1 MMERVKRAASALL
14 DQEVRR
20 HREIPNDRV
29 ERAIQESALSKE
41 ESLAL
46 HERLGEEGVAITF
59 DKEEDEAVADD
70 TLPESEETKAD
81 QAVSRDLLRAC
92 LAEIAA
98 RPLLT
103 WEEEAQLTRKIGD
116 ARRAEQAISDGELAK
131 TPEVVRTIEAGAAA
145 KRRLVLAHMRLVLSI
160 ARRYRYRSDLDLLD
174 LMQEGAAA
182 LLRAAEKFDPDRGVR
197 FSTYAVWWVRE
208 GITRAIADGGSF
220 VRIPV
225 GLANQIRRLR
235 GVERDLREAND
246 GREPTA
252 AELAQSL
259 EWDLQ
264 RTAMVGGLARSTVIS
279 LESQLP
285 GTEGLSLGE
294 TLESEIPT
302 PEHFYAQM
310 ELAMLLNKAVEGLPP
325 REKTIITHRF
335 GLAKPSEEET
345 LEQIGQELGVSR
357 ERVRQLQERAIEKL
371 RAKLEEI
378 GLREFL

>member
-1 MMERVKRAASALL
+1 MMERVEKAVSALL
-14 DQEVRR
+14 DDEVRR

-29 ERAIQESALSKE
+29 ERSIEERALSGE

-59 DKEEDEAVADD
+59 DKEEDETVADD
-70 TLPESEETKAD
+70 TFPESEEARAD
-81 QAVSRDLLRAC
+81 RTVSRDLLRAC
-92 LAEIAA
+92 LADIAG

-103 WEEEAQLTRKIGD
+103 LEEEAQLARKIAE
-116 ARRAEQAISDGELAK
+116 ARRVEQALSGGELAK
-131 TPEVVRTIEAGAAA
+131 TPEVVRTIEAGLAA
-145 KRRLVLAHMRLVLSI
+145 KRSLVLAHMRLVLSI
-160 ARRYRYRSDLDLLD
+160 ARRYRYRSNLDLLD

-182 LLRAAEKFDPDRGVR
+182 LMRAAEKFDPDRGVR

-220 VRIPV
+220 VRIPI
-225 GLANQIRRLR
+225 GIANQIRRLR
-235 GVERDLREAND
+235 GVERDLREANG

-259 EWDLQ
+259 EWDIQ
-264 RTAMVGGLARSTVIS
+264 KTAMVGGLVRSTVSS

-285 GTEGLSLGE
+285 GAEGLTLGE

-310 ELAMLLNKAVEGLPP
+310 ELAMLLDKAVEGLPP

-335 GLAKPSEEET
+335 GLAKASEEET

-357 ERVRQLQERAIEKL
+357 ERVRQLQERAMDKL
-371 RAKLEEI
+371 RARLEEI

>member
-1 MMERVKRAASALL
+1 MERVERAVTALL
-14 DQEVRR
+14 DDEVRQ

-29 ERAIQESALSKE
+29 ERSIEERALSKE

-46 HERLGEEGVAITF
+46 HERLGEEGVAIAF
-59 DKEEDEAVADD
+59 DKEEDETVADD
-70 TLPESEETKAD
+70 TLPETEETRAD

-92 LAEIAA
+92 LADIAA

-103 WEEEAQLTRKIGD
+103 WEEEAQLARKIAE
-116 ARRAEQAISDGELAK
+116 ARRVEQALSGGELAK
-131 TPEVVRTIEAGAAA
+131 TPEVVRTIEAGLAA

-182 LLRAAEKFDPDRGVR
+182 LLRAAEKFDPERGVR

-220 VRIPV
+220 IRIPV
-225 GLANQIRRLR
+225 KMANQIRQLKL
-235 GVERDLREAND
+235 VERDLREANG
-246 GREPTA
+246 GREPTI
-252 AELAQSL
+252 AELAENL

-264 RTAMVGGLARSTVIS
+264 RTAMIGGLIRSTVSS

-285 GTEGLSLGE
+285 GAEGLTLGE
-294 TLESEIPT
+294 TLESETPT
-302 PEHFYAQM
+302 PEHFYAHM
-310 ELAMLLNKAVEGLPP
+310 ELAMLLDKAVEGLSS

-335 GLAKPSEEET
+335 GLAKPGEEET
-345 LEQIGQELGVSR
+345 LEQIGQELGVSG
-357 ERVRQLQERAIEKL
+357 ERVRQLQERAMNEL
-371 RAKLEEI
+371 RARLDEI

>member
-1 MMERVKRAASALL
+1 MMEQVERAVSALL
-14 DQEVRR
+14 DDEVRR

-29 ERAIQESALSKE
+29 ERSIEERALSKE

-59 DKEEDEAVADD
+59 DKEENETFPDD
-70 TLPESEETKAD
+70 SFPESEEARAD
-81 QAVSRDLLRAC
+81 RTVSRDLLRAC
-92 LAEIAA
+92 LADIAA

-103 WEEEAQLTRKIGD
+103 SEEEVQLARKIGE
-116 ARRAEQAISDGELAK
+116 ARRVEQAISGGELVK
-131 TPEVVRTIEAGAAA
+131 TQEVVRTIEEGLAA

-160 ARRYRYRSDLDLLD
+160 ARRYRYRANLDLLD

-220 VRIPV
+220 IRIPV
-225 GLANQIRRLR
+225 KLANQIRQLKV
-235 GVERDLREAND
+235 VERDLREANG

-252 AELAQSL
+252 AELAESL

-264 RTAMVGGLARSTVIS
+264 RTAMVGGLVRSTVSS
-279 LESQLP
+279 LDSQLP
-285 GTEGLSLGE
+285 GTEGLTLGE
-294 TLESEIPT
+294 TLEGETPT

-310 ELAMLLNKAVEGLPP
+310 ELAMLLDKAVEALSP
-325 REKTIITHRF
+325 REKTIIAQRF
-335 GLAKPSEEET
+335 GLAKPGEEET
-345 LEQIGQELGVSR
+345 LEQIGRELGVSG
-357 ERVRQLQERAIEKL
+357 ERVRQLQERAMDKL
-371 RAKLEEI
+371 RARLEEI

>member
-70 TLPESEETKAD
+70 TFPESEETKAD

-98 RPLLT
+98 RRLLT
-103 WEEEAQLTRKIGD
+103 WEEEVQLARKIAE
-116 ARRAEQAISDGELAK
+116 ARRVEQAISGGELAK
-131 TPEVVRTIEAGAAA
+131 TPEVVRTIEAGLAA
-145 KRRLVLAHMRLVLSI
+145 KRSLVLAHMRLVLSI
-160 ARRYRYRSDLDLLD
+160 ARKYRYRADMDLLD

-259 EWDLQ
+259 DWDLQ

-345 LEQIGQELGVSR
+345 LEQIGEELGVSR

>member
-1 MMERVKRAASALL
+1 MMERVERAVSALL
-14 DQEVRR
+14 DDEVRQ

-29 ERAIQESALSKE
+29 ERSIEERALTGE

-59 DKEEDEAVADD
+59 DKEEDETVADD
-70 TLPESEETKAD
+70 TFPESEEARAD
-81 QAVSRDLLRAC
+81 RTVSRDLLRAC
-92 LAEIAA
+92 LADIAA

-103 WEEEAQLTRKIGD
+103 WEEEVQLARKIGE
-116 ARRAEQAISDGELAK
+116 ARRVEQALSGGELAK
-131 TPEVVRTIEAGAAA
+131 TPEVVRTIEEGLAA

-182 LLRAAEKFDPDRGVR
+182 LLRAAERFDPDRGVR

-220 VRIPV
+220 IRIPV
-225 GLANQIRRLR
+225 KMANQIRQLKV
-235 GVERDLREAND
+235 VERDLREANG

-252 AELAQSL
+252 AELAESL

-264 RTAMVGGLARSTVIS
+264 RTAMVGGLVRSTVSS
-279 LESQLP
+279 LELQLP
-285 GTEGLSLGE
+285 GTEGLTLGE
-294 TLESEIPT
+294 TLEGEIPT

-310 ELAMLLNKAVEGLPP
+310 ELAMLLDKAVEALSP

-335 GLAKPSEEET
+335 GLAKPGEEET
-345 LEQIGQELGVSR
+345 LEQIGQELGVSG
-357 ERVRQLQERAIEKL
+357 ERVRQLQERAMDKL
-371 RAKLEEI
+371 RARLEEI